1 MALMSVVRS
10 PADFSLHSF
19 AAAAVVVVV
28 VLDDYVVIVS
38 SNATNVIFILL

>member
-28 VLDDYVVIVS
+28 LDDYVVIVS